1 MKCSSKKEATAC
13 SGMDEAEQNRYV
25 SQLKDVFD
33 SCDTTGTGYL
43 DQEELTELCHRL
55 HLEAHAPVLLKT
67 LLGTDHYARVNF
79 EEFKEGFVAV
89 LSNSLELST
98 SEEES
103 SYLEPVPEEIKPKY
117 VKGTKQYGRRS
128 QPELPD
134 SEVKITAD
142 SEEPL
147 PYKPTD
153 LFLPGNRRA
162 RLRRSTSLESVESLK
177 SDEETASSKEP
188 QNETFEAQGQMRT
201 WNPDVLDSPRQTS
214 SPRVDSADISD
225 SQMQTIWAELG
236 VGGSGYLNRQELSVV
251 CDNVGLTDLHAE
263 ELDILFRKLDKNRS
277 GRVSLSEFQRGLF
290 RHSPLSAHA
299 SSTPCKP
306 RLKRALHQA
315 FEESPH
321 RTATPSLLCTVTGP
335 RLLSCINDGTGYV
348 NPEKVIGIWREEGI
362 SNSKEILQALEFRL
376 DEKLNLSELTL
387 ALDNELLVSRN
398 GLHQAA
404 LVSYKNEIQFLQGQ
418 VEQSC
423 KERDKVKADLEK
435 AEKRNLQLAREVD
448 DRHAAME
455 HLNESKV
462 KDLEQ
467 EYKEKLST
475 LRSEMDKERELI
487 MQQTNKQRAKL
498 EEEIELLRAN
508 DASLQEE
515 VVMTTKENSRL
526 EKEVVEL
533 VEKLTDSQK
542 TVSKLQKDLD
552 LMLVEKFGSLDPH
565 NTELFNQEE
574 RFAEIIKEFE
584 QQCREMRDRNDEL
597 QSELEILRSQVQD
610 RRSRHS
616 LRNNKPLLIEADSR
630 APPTDSDSDDADIVK
645 KNKYLGVR
653 RHQPTAGRKGNV
665 ASENDPANISIETEM
680 AIEQIKEK
688 HQQEVQD
695 LKIQLETKVNFYER
709 NIVLMNRNVELE
721 RKNIEQD
728 FKIEISELE
737 EQKAEL
743 EEKCERLQGVIS
755 ELREQLQRPGQS
767 QDLEKR
773 FHQERADM
781 EQYYAKEITGLA
793 ERLTKEKNQLELELH
808 EKHKEEMVQLRK
820 EAADLEQRLSQMET
834 QHAEAQ
840 HIFLQQNHKL
850 QKLQEKLSQE
860 KHQWEA
866 KERDLLVECRKD
878 KLRTEEKLNEE
889 QVMICNSFAMDKKMM
904 EDHYTE
910 QINLLNNEIGTLK
923 TEFEKMKG
931 MGTLPV
937 HSEDCEA
944 LKETLENRIAF
955 IKDQGDLI
963 KQLTSDLKLKEE
975 EVEMLKRREDNLLSL
990 KLQQKQHLTSV
1001 QAKLSELKEKQEVME
1016 NYSPRCKEC
1025 QQLQILLQAQEE
1037 DAKLLRK
1044 VVQDLHEHL
1053 KNSRDEELQLKAR
1066 LKSEEDDKERLLENA
1081 KNLSSRCEQL
1091 QVHLKTQDDLMLL
1104 RINKQDLLD
1113 ELKQREFDVAEQ
1125 NLKLAFEVKDKA
1137 RLLEEITKH
1146 IDLCRQLS
1154 SGLVEKAAV
1163 TKEKTKHLL
1172 QLQYVD
1178 PLVLEHGVQLDS
1190 EVKETGQLKTKLKEN
1205 LDILKHNL
1213 MLLKDHMSTIQQLS
1227 AKLQDKEEEVFL
1239 LRKQAGD
1246 LSGLLQQREQ
1256 EAQTQMHQVK
1266 EEFEMEKL
1274 KLKDQLLQ
1282 MEKLVTKL
1290 EAVSGEGRTH
1300 RAQLQGVT
1308 EENSALKEKL
1318 AVCQQDVR
1326 KLEVDV
1332 NRQRK
1337 QTEQMKSEK
1346 EKMQSEVELLFKE
1359 NTRYREEVF
1368 EISTR
1373 NLQLSSENADLN
1385 AKIKT
1390 DQRTIQLLNE
1400 RLAQIS
1406 LQKEE
1411 EAVVARQLQEASG
1424 RLEREQLQQQSGWQR
1439 DKELMEQE
1447 LQISKEKLQRLKEV
1461 ESEFSSLTLKHQW
1474 LEQDKDRLVKELEE
1488 QNEKTERLETTLQNV
1503 SDQADELRSALQ
1515 AANQDKGS
1523 LTKETVT
1530 KQKILQETEDKIK
1543 QLETN
1548 VQRLRQEKEQLQTSY
1563 RQADEQEKI
1572 SLRKECEALR
1582 SQLQHCQH
1590 KIELIHAQESELQ
1603 RVNQDCQ
1610 TLRRKQT
1617 QLEACLVEAQDQ
1629 LLEASTTLTLAQSQ
1643 HVREVQ
1649 QLKEQAGTAVSRDQ
1663 VAQLQSQLA
1672 EEEHRGQRLQEQI
1685 NIQAEQAS
1693 KQMALQQEQYKQV
1706 LKQMEERMEE
1716 VEAKLKNLRL
1726 VLQEKVTQL
1735 KEQLASNAKSNVL
1748 LKDLYVENSQLMKAL
1763 QVTEQRQKSA
1773 EKKNFIMEEKIA
1785 ALNKLLRKITPASLT
1800 V

>member
-1 MKCSSKKEATAC
+1 MTREATAC
-13 SGMDEAEQNRYV
+13 NGMDEAEQNRYV
-25 SQLKDVFD
+25 SQLKGVFD

-43 DQEELTELCHRL
+43 DQEELTELCHKL
-55 HLEAHAPVLLKT
+55 HLEAHVPVLLKT

-98 SEEES
+98 SEDES
-103 SYLEPVPEEIKPKY
+103 SYLEPAVPEEVKPKY
-117 VKGTKQYGRRS
+117 VKGTKRYGRRS

-134 SEVKITAD
+134 SEVEITAD

-147 PYKPTD
+147 LYKPTD
-153 LFLPGNRRA
+153 LFLPGSRRA
-162 RLRRSTSLESVESLK
+162 QLRRSTSLESVESLK

-214 SPRVDSADISD
+214 SPRVDSIDVSD
-225 SQMQTIWAELG
+225 SQVQAIWAELG
-236 VGGSGYLNRQELSVV
+236 VGGSGYLSRQELSVV
-251 CDNVGLTDLHAE
+251 CDNIGLTDLHAE
-263 ELDILFRKLDKNRS
+263 ELDDLFRKLDKNRN

-321 RTATPSLLCTVTGP
+321 RTATPSLLCTITGP

-348 NPEKVIGIWREEGI
+348 NPEQVISIWREEGI
-362 SNSKEILQALEFRL
+362 SNSKEILQTLEFRL

-435 AEKRNLQLAREVD
+435 AEKRTLQLAREVD
-448 DRHAAME
+448 DHHAAME
-455 HLNESKV
+455 HLNDSKV

-467 EYKEKLST
+467 DYKEKLST

-498 EEEIELLRAN
+498 EEEIDLLRAN
-508 DASLQEE
+508 DAILQEE
-515 VVMTTKENSRL
+515 VAVTTKENSRL
-526 EKEVVEL
+526 EKEVDEL
-533 VEKLTDSQK
+533 VEKLADSQK

-552 LMLVEKFGSLDPH
+552 LMLMEKFGSLDPH

-584 QQCREMRDRNDEL
+584 QQCRELRDRNDEL
-597 QSELEILRSQVQD
+597 QSELELLRAQVQD

-616 LRNNKPLLIEADSR
+616 LRNNKPLRIEADSR
-630 APPTDSDSDDADIVK
+630 VPPTDSDS
-645 KNKYLGVR
+645 G
-653 RHQPTAGRKGNV
+653 TASV
-665 ASENDPANISIETEM
+665 SAA
-680 AIEQIKEK
+680 A
-688 HQQEVQD
+688 
-695 LKIQLETKVNFYER
+695 VNFYER

-743 EEKCERLQGVIS
+743 EEKCERLQGVIA

-793 ERLTKEKNQLELELH
+793 ERLNKEKNQLELELH
-808 EKHKEEMVQLRK
+808 EKHEEEMVQLRK

-840 HIFLQQNHKL
+840 HVFLQQNHKL
-850 QKLQEKLSQE
+850 QKLQEKFSQE
-860 KHQWEA
+860 KHQWEV
-866 KERDLLVECRKD
+866 KERDRFEEYRKE
-878 KLRTEEKLNEE
+878 KLRTEEKMNEE
-889 QVMICNSFAMDKKMM
+889 QVRICN
-904 EDHYTE
+904 
-910 QINLLNNEIGTLK
+910 NE
-923 TEFEKMKG
+923 
-931 MGTLPV
+931 V
-937 HSEDCEA
+937 
-944 LKETLENRIAF
+944 
-955 IKDQGDLI
+955 
-963 KQLTSDLKLKEE
+963 
-975 EVEMLKRREDNLLSL
+975 
-990 KLQQKQHLTSV
+990 
-1001 QAKLSELKEKQEVME
+1001 
-1016 NYSPRCKEC
+1016 
-1025 QQLQILLQAQEE
+1025 
-1037 DAKLLRK
+1037 
-1044 VVQDLHEHL
+1044 
-1053 KNSRDEELQLKAR
+1053 LQLKAR
-1066 LKSEEDDKERLLENA
+1066 LKSEEDDKERLLE
-1081 KNLSSRCEQL
+1081 KEKIQSSRCEQL
-1091 QVHLKTQDDLMLL
+1091 QIHLKTQEEVLTLL
-1104 RINKQDLLD
+1104 RRKKQDLLD
-1113 ELKQREFDVAEQ
+1113 KLKQRELDVVEQ
-1125 NLKLAFEVKDKA
+1125 NLKLQFEVKDKEG
-1137 RLLEEITKH
+1137 LLEEITKH
-1146 IDLCRQLS
+1146 IHLCQQLS

-1163 TKEKTKHLL
+1163 TKETTKHLL
-1172 QLQYVD
+1172 QLQHMD

-1190 EVKETGQLKTKLKEN
+1190 EVKERGQLKTKLKEK

-1227 AKLQDKEEEVFL
+1227 AKLKDKEEEVFR

-1266 EEFEMEKL
+1266 EEFEMEKN

-1308 EENSALKEKL
+1308 EENAALKGKL
-1318 AVCQQDVR
+1318 AICQQDVQ

-1346 EKMQSEVELLFKE
+1346 EMMQSEVKLLFKE
-1359 NTRYREEVF
+1359 NTRYRDEVF

-1385 AKIKT
+1385 AKIKA
-1390 DQRTIQLLNE
+1390 DQSTIQLLNE

-1411 EAVVARQLQEASG
+1411 EAVVTRQLQEASG

-1474 LEQDKDRLVKELEE
+1474 LEQDKESLVKELEE
-1488 QNEKTERLETTLQNV
+1488 QNEKIERLETALQNV

-1523 LTKETVT
+1523 LTKETVI
-1530 KQKILQETEDKIK
+1530 KQKILQEAEDKIK
-1543 QLETN
+1543 QLEMN

-1563 RQADEQEKI
+1563 RQADEQETLT
-1572 SLRKECEALR
+1572 LRKECESLH
-1582 SQLQHCQH
+1582 SQLQQCQH

-1603 RVNQDCQ
+1603 RVNQECQ

-1617 QLEACLVEAQDQ
+1617 QLETDLVEAQDQ

-1649 QLKEQAGTAVSRDQ
+1649 QLKEQAGAAVPRDQ
-1663 VAQLQSQLA
+1663 LAQLQSQLA

-1716 VEAKLKNLRL
+1716 VEAKLKNLRM

-1735 KEQLASNAKSNVL
+1735 KEQLANNAKSNVL

-1785 ALNKLLRKITPASLT
+1785 ALNKLLCKITPASLT

>member
-1 MKCSSKKEATAC
+1 
-13 SGMDEAEQNRYV
+13 MDEAEQNRYV
-25 SQLKDVFD
+25 SQLKGVFD

-43 DQEELTELCHRL
+43 DQEELTELCHKL
-55 HLEAHAPVLLKT
+55 HLEAHVPVLLKT

-98 SEEES
+98 SEDES
-103 SYLEPVPEEIKPKY
+103 SYLEPAVPEEVKPKY
-117 VKGTKQYGRRS
+117 VKGTKRYGRRS
-128 QPELPD
+128 QPEIPD
-134 SEVKITAD
+134 SEVEITAD

-147 PYKPTD
+147 LYKPTD
-153 LFLPGNRRA
+153 LFLPGSRRA
-162 RLRRSTSLESVESLK
+162 QLRRSTSLESVESLK

-214 SPRVDSADISD
+214 SPRVDSIDVSD
-225 SQMQTIWAELG
+225 SQVQAIWAELG
-236 VGGSGYLNRQELSVV
+236 VGGSGYLSRQELSVV
-251 CDNVGLTDLHAE
+251 CDNIGLTDLHAE
-263 ELDILFRKLDKNRS
+263 ELDDLFRKLDKNRN

-321 RTATPSLLCTVTGP
+321 RTATPSLLCTITGP

-348 NPEKVIGIWREEGI
+348 NPEQVISIWREEGI
-362 SNSKEILQALEFRL
+362 SNSKEILQTLEFRL
-376 DEKLNLSELTL
+376 DEKLNLSELTH

-435 AEKRNLQLAREVD
+435 AEKRSLQLAREVD

-455 HLNESKV
+455 HLNDSKV

-467 EYKEKLST
+467 DYKEKLST

-498 EEEIELLRAN
+498 EEEIDLLRAN
-508 DASLQEE
+508 DAILQEE
-515 VVMTTKENSRL
+515 VSVTTKENSRL
-526 EKEVVEL
+526 EKEVDEL
-533 VEKLTDSQK
+533 VEKLADSQK

-552 LMLVEKFGSLDPH
+552 LMLMEKFGSLDPH

-584 QQCREMRDRNDEL
+584 QQCRELRDRNDEL
-597 QSELEILRSQVQD
+597 QSELELLRAQVQD

-616 LRNNKPLLIEADSR
+616 LRNNKPLRIEADSR
-630 APPTDSDSDDADIVK
+630 VPPTDSDSDDADIVK
-645 KNKYLGVR
+645 KNKYLRVR
-653 RHQPTAGRKGNV
+653 RYLPTAGRKGSV
-665 ASENDPANISIETEM
+665 APENDPANISIETEM
-680 AIEQIKEK
+680 AVEQIKEK

-743 EEKCERLQGVIS
+743 EEKCERLQGVIA

-793 ERLTKEKNQLELELH
+793 ERLNKEKNQLELELH
-808 EKHKEEMVQLRK
+808 EKHEEEMVQL
-820 EAADLEQRLSQMET
+820 
-834 QHAEAQ
+834 
-840 HIFLQQNHKL
+840 
-850 QKLQEKLSQE
+850 
-860 KHQWEA
+860 
-866 KERDLLVECRKD
+866 
-878 KLRTEEKLNEE
+878 
-889 QVMICNSFAMDKKMM
+889 
-904 EDHYTE
+904 
-910 QINLLNNEIGTLK
+910 
-923 TEFEKMKG
+923 
-931 MGTLPV
+931 
-937 HSEDCEA
+937 
-944 LKETLENRIAF
+944 
-955 IKDQGDLI
+955 
-963 KQLTSDLKLKEE
+963 
-975 EVEMLKRREDNLLSL
+975 
-990 KLQQKQHLTSV
+990 
-1001 QAKLSELKEKQEVME
+1001 
-1016 NYSPRCKEC
+1016 
-1025 QQLQILLQAQEE
+1025 
-1037 DAKLLRK
+1037 
-1044 VVQDLHEHL
+1044 
-1053 KNSRDEELQLKAR
+1053 
-1066 LKSEEDDKERLLENA
+1066 
-1081 KNLSSRCEQL
+1081 
-1091 QVHLKTQDDLMLL
+1091 
-1104 RINKQDLLD
+1104 
-1113 ELKQREFDVAEQ
+1113 
-1125 NLKLAFEVKDKA
+1125 
-1137 RLLEEITKH
+1137 
-1146 IDLCRQLS
+1146 
-1154 SGLVEKAAV
+1154 
-1163 TKEKTKHLL
+1163 
-1172 QLQYVD
+1172 
-1178 PLVLEHGVQLDS
+1178 
-1190 EVKETGQLKTKLKEN
+1190 
-1205 LDILKHNL
+1205 
-1213 MLLKDHMSTIQQLS
+1213 
-1227 AKLQDKEEEVFL
+1227 
-1239 LRKQAGD
+1239 
-1246 LSGLLQQREQ
+1246 
-1256 EAQTQMHQVK
+1256 
-1266 EEFEMEKL
+1266 
-1274 KLKDQLLQ
+1274 
-1282 MEKLVTKL
+1282 
-1290 EAVSGEGRTH
+1290 

-1308 EENSALKEKL
+1308 EENAALKEKL
-1318 AVCQQDVR
+1318 AICQQDVQ

-1346 EKMQSEVELLFKE
+1346 EMMQSEVKLLFKE
-1359 NTRYREEVF
+1359 NTRYRDEVF

-1385 AKIKT
+1385 AKIKA
-1390 DQRTIQLLNE
+1390 DQSTIQLLNE

-1411 EAVVARQLQEASG
+1411 EAVVTRQLQEASG

-1474 LEQDKDRLVKELEE
+1474 LEQDKESLVKELEE
-1488 QNEKTERLETTLQNV
+1488 QNEKIERLETALQNV

-1523 LTKETVT
+1523 LTKETVI
-1530 KQKILQETEDKIK
+1530 KQKILQEAEDKIK
-1543 QLETN
+1543 QLEMN

-1563 RQADEQEKI
+1563 RQADEQETLA
-1572 SLRKECEALR
+1572 LRKECESLH
-1582 SQLQHCQH
+1582 SQLQQCQH

-1603 RVNQDCQ
+1603 RVNQECQ

-1617 QLEACLVEAQDQ
+1617 QLETDLVEAQDQ

-1649 QLKEQAGTAVSRDQ
+1649 QLKEQAGAAVPRDQ
-1663 VAQLQSQLA
+1663 LAQLQSQLA

-1716 VEAKLKNLRL
+1716 VEAKLKNLRM

-1735 KEQLASNAKSNVL
+1735 KEQLANNAKSNVL

-1785 ALNKLLRKITPASLT
+1785 ALNKLLCKITPASLT
-1800 V
+1800 A

>member
-1 MKCSSKKEATAC
+1 
-13 SGMDEAEQNRYV
+13 MDEAEQNRYV
-25 SQLKDVFD
+25 SQLKGVFD

-43 DQEELTELCHRL
+43 DQEELTELCHKL
-55 HLEAHAPVLLKT
+55 HLEAHVPVLLKT

-98 SEEES
+98 SEDES
-103 SYLEPVPEEIKPKY
+103 SYLEPAVPEEVKPKY
-117 VKGTKQYGRRS
+117 VKGTKRYGRRS
-128 QPELPD
+128 QPEIPD
-134 SEVKITAD
+134 SEVEITAD

-147 PYKPTD
+147 LYKPTD
-153 LFLPGNRRA
+153 LFLPGSRRA
-162 RLRRSTSLESVESLK
+162 QLRRSTSLESVESLK

-214 SPRVDSADISD
+214 SPRVDSIDVSD
-225 SQMQTIWAELG
+225 SQVQAIWAELG
-236 VGGSGYLNRQELSVV
+236 VGGSGYLSRQELSVV
-251 CDNVGLTDLHAE
+251 CDNIGLTDLHAE
-263 ELDILFRKLDKNRS
+263 ELDDLFRKLDKNRN

-321 RTATPSLLCTVTGP
+321 RTATPSLLCTITGP

-348 NPEKVIGIWREEGI
+348 NPEQVISIWREEGI
-362 SNSKEILQALEFRL
+362 SNSKEILQTLEFRL
-376 DEKLNLSELTL
+376 DEKLNLSELTH

-435 AEKRNLQLAREVD
+435 AEKRSLQLAREVD

-455 HLNESKV
+455 HLNDSKV

-467 EYKEKLST
+467 DYKEKLST

-498 EEEIELLRAN
+498 EEEIDLLRAN
-508 DASLQEE
+508 DAILQEE
-515 VVMTTKENSRL
+515 VSVTTKENSRL
-526 EKEVVEL
+526 EKEVDEL
-533 VEKLTDSQK
+533 VEKLADSQK

-552 LMLVEKFGSLDPH
+552 LMLMEKFGSLDPH

-584 QQCREMRDRNDEL
+584 QQCRELRDRNDEL
-597 QSELEILRSQVQD
+597 QSELELLRAQVQD

-616 LRNNKPLLIEADSR
+616 LRNNKPLRIEADSR
-630 APPTDSDSDDADIVK
+630 VPPTDSDSDDADIVK
-645 KNKYLGVR
+645 KNKYLRVR
-653 RHQPTAGRKGNV
+653 RYLPTAGRKGSV
-665 ASENDPANISIETEM
+665 APENDPANISIETEM
-680 AIEQIKEK
+680 AVEQIKEK

-743 EEKCERLQGVIS
+743 EEKCERLQGVIA

-793 ERLTKEKNQLELELH
+793 ERLNKEKNQLELELH
-808 EKHKEEMVQLRK
+808 EKHEEEMVQLRK
-820 EAADLEQRLSQMET
+820 EAADLKQRLSQMET

-840 HIFLQQNHKL
+840 HVFLQQNHKL
-850 QKLQEKLSQE
+850 QKLQEKFSQE
-860 KHQWEA
+860 KHQWEV
-866 KERDLLVECRKD
+866 KERDRFEEYRKE
-878 KLRTEEKLNEE
+878 KLRTEEKMNEE
-889 QVMICNSFAMDKKMM
+889 QVRICNSFAMDKKVM
-904 EDHYTE
+904 EDQYME
-910 QINLLNNEIGTLK
+910 QINQLNSEIGTLK
-923 TEFEKMKG
+923 TEFEKMRS

-937 HSEDCEA
+937 QSEGWKA
-944 LKETLENRIAF
+944 LKKTEAAFENRIAF
-955 IKDQGDLI
+955 IKDQAGLT

-975 EVEMLKRREDNLLSL
+975 EVEMLKRREDDLLSL
-990 KLQQKQHLTSV
+990 KLQQKQHLTPV
-1001 QAKLSELKEKQEVME
+1001 QAKRSELKEDQEVVE
-1016 NYSPRCKEC
+1016 NYSHQDKEC
-1025 QQLQILLQAQEE
+1025 QQLQTLLQAQEE
-1037 DAKLLRK
+1037 DAKLLRNK
-1044 VVQDLHEHL
+1044 VQDMHEHL
-1053 KNSRDEELQLKAR
+1053 KNSRDEVLQLKAR
-1066 LKSEEDDKERLLENA
+1066 LKSEEDDKERLLE
-1081 KNLSSRCEQL
+1081 KEKIQSSRCEQL
-1091 QVHLKTQDDLMLL
+1091 QIHLKTQEEVLTLL
-1104 RINKQDLLD
+1104 RRKKQDLLD
-1113 ELKQREFDVAEQ
+1113 KLKQRELDVVEQ
-1125 NLKLAFEVKDKA
+1125 NLKLQFEVKDKEG
-1137 RLLEEITKH
+1137 LLEEITKH
-1146 IDLCRQLS
+1146 IHLCQQLS

-1163 TKEKTKHLL
+1163 TKETTKHLL
-1172 QLQYVD
+1172 QLQHMD

-1190 EVKETGQLKTKLKEN
+1190 EVKERGQLKTKLKEK

-1227 AKLQDKEEEVFL
+1227 AKLKDKEEEVFL

-1266 EEFEMEKL
+1266 EEFEMEKN

-1308 EENSALKEKL
+1308 EENAALKEKL
-1318 AVCQQDVR
+1318 AICQQDVQ

-1346 EKMQSEVELLFKE
+1346 EMMQSEVKLLFKE
-1359 NTRYREEVF
+1359 NTRYRDEVF

-1385 AKIKT
+1385 AKIKA
-1390 DQRTIQLLNE
+1390 DQSTIQLLNE

-1411 EAVVARQLQEASG
+1411 EAVVTRQLQEASG

-1474 LEQDKDRLVKELEE
+1474 LEQDKESLVKELEE
-1488 QNEKTERLETTLQNV
+1488 QNEKIERLETALQNV

-1523 LTKETVT
+1523 LTKETVI
-1530 KQKILQETEDKIK
+1530 KQKILQEAEDKIK
-1543 QLETN
+1543 QLEMN

-1563 RQADEQEKI
+1563 RQADEQETLA
-1572 SLRKECEALR
+1572 LRKECESLH
-1582 SQLQHCQH
+1582 SQLQQCQH

-1603 RVNQDCQ
+1603 RVNQECQ

-1617 QLEACLVEAQDQ
+1617 QLETDLVEAQDQ

-1649 QLKEQAGTAVSRDQ
+1649 QLKEQAGAAVPRDQ
-1663 VAQLQSQLA
+1663 LAQLQSQLA

-1716 VEAKLKNLRL
+1716 VEAKLKNLRM

-1735 KEQLASNAKSNVL
+1735 KEQLANNAKSNVL

-1785 ALNKLLRKITPASLT
+1785 ALNKLLCKITPASLT
-1800 V
+1800 A

>member
-1 MKCSSKKEATAC
+1 
-13 SGMDEAEQNRYV
+13 MDEAEQNRYV
-25 SQLKDVFD
+25 SQLKGVFD

-43 DQEELTELCHRL
+43 DQEELTELCHKL
-55 HLEAHAPVLLKT
+55 HLEAHVPVLLKT

-98 SEEES
+98 SEDES
-103 SYLEPVPEEIKPKY
+103 SYLEPAVPEEVKPKY
-117 VKGTKQYGRRS
+117 VKGTKRYGRRS
-128 QPELPD
+128 QPEIPD
-134 SEVKITAD
+134 SEVEITAD

-147 PYKPTD
+147 LYKPTD
-153 LFLPGNRRA
+153 LFLPGSRRA
-162 RLRRSTSLESVESLK
+162 QLRRSTSLESVESLK

-214 SPRVDSADISD
+214 SPRVDSIDVSD
-225 SQMQTIWAELG
+225 SQVQAIWAELG
-236 VGGSGYLNRQELSVV
+236 VGGSGYLSRQELSVV
-251 CDNVGLTDLHAE
+251 CDNIGLTDLHAE
-263 ELDILFRKLDKNRS
+263 ELDDLFRKLDKNRN

-321 RTATPSLLCTVTGP
+321 RTATPSLLCTITGP

-348 NPEKVIGIWREEGI
+348 NPEQVISIWREEGI
-362 SNSKEILQALEFRL
+362 SNSKEILQTLEFRL
-376 DEKLNLSELTL
+376 DEKLNLSELTH

-435 AEKRNLQLAREVD
+435 AEKRSLQLAREVD

-455 HLNESKV
+455 HLNDSKV

-467 EYKEKLST
+467 DYKEKLST

-498 EEEIELLRAN
+498 EEEIDLLRAN
-508 DASLQEE
+508 DAILQEE
-515 VVMTTKENSRL
+515 VAVTTKENSRL
-526 EKEVVEL
+526 EKEVDEL
-533 VEKLTDSQK
+533 VEKLADSQK

-552 LMLVEKFGSLDPH
+552 LMLMEKFGSLDPH

-584 QQCREMRDRNDEL
+584 QQCRELRDRNDEL
-597 QSELEILRSQVQD
+597 QSELELLRAQVQD

-616 LRNNKPLLIEADSR
+616 LRNNKPLRIEADSR
-630 APPTDSDSDDADIVK
+630 VPPTDSDS
-645 KNKYLGVR
+645 GS
-653 RHQPTAGRKGNV
+653 V
-665 ASENDPANISIETEM
+665 APENDPANISIETEM
-680 AIEQIKEK
+680 AVEQIKEK

-743 EEKCERLQGVIS
+743 EEKCERLQGVIA

-793 ERLTKEKNQLELELH
+793 ERLNKEKNQLELELH
-808 EKHKEEMVQLRK
+808 EKHEEEMVQLRK
-820 EAADLEQRLSQMET
+820 EAADLKQRLSQMET

-840 HIFLQQNHKL
+840 HVFLQQNHKL
-850 QKLQEKLSQE
+850 QKLQEKFSQE
-860 KHQWEA
+860 KHQWEV
-866 KERDLLVECRKD
+866 KERDRFEEYRKE
-878 KLRTEEKLNEE
+878 KLRTEEKMNEE
-889 QVMICNSFAMDKKMM
+889 QVRICNSFAMDKKVM
-904 EDHYTE
+904 EDQYME
-910 QINLLNNEIGTLK
+910 QINQLNSEIGTLK
-923 TEFEKMKG
+923 TEFEKMRS

-937 HSEDCEA
+937 QSEGWKA
-944 LKETLENRIAF
+944 LKKTEAAFENRIAF
-955 IKDQGDLI
+955 IKDQAGLT

-975 EVEMLKRREDNLLSL
+975 EVEMLKRREDDLLSL
-990 KLQQKQHLTSV
+990 KLQQKQHLTPV
-1001 QAKLSELKEKQEVME
+1001 QAKRSELNEDQEVVE
-1016 NYSPRCKEC
+1016 NYSHQDKEC
-1025 QQLQILLQAQEE
+1025 QQLQTLLQAQEE
-1037 DAKLLRK
+1037 DAKLLRNK
-1044 VVQDLHEHL
+1044 VQDMHEHL
-1053 KNSRDEELQLKAR
+1053 KNSRDEVLQLKAR
-1066 LKSEEDDKERLLENA
+1066 LKSEEDDKERLLE
-1081 KNLSSRCEQL
+1081 KEKIQSSRCEQL
-1091 QVHLKTQDDLMLL
+1091 QIHLKTQEEVLTLL
-1104 RINKQDLLD
+1104 RRKKQDLLD
-1113 ELKQREFDVAEQ
+1113 KLKQRELDVVEQ
-1125 NLKLAFEVKDKA
+1125 NLKLQFEVKDKEG
-1137 RLLEEITKH
+1137 LLEEITKH
-1146 IDLCRQLS
+1146 IHLCQQLS

-1163 TKEKTKHLL
+1163 TKETTKHLL
-1172 QLQYVD
+1172 QLQHMD

-1190 EVKETGQLKTKLKEN
+1190 E
-1205 LDILKHNL
+1205 I
-1213 MLLKDHMSTIQQLS
+1213 
-1227 AKLQDKEEEVFL
+1227 
-1239 LRKQAGD
+1239 
-1246 LSGLLQQREQ
+1246 
-1256 EAQTQMHQVK
+1256 
-1266 EEFEMEKL
+1266 
-1274 KLKDQLLQ
+1274 
-1282 MEKLVTKL
+1282 
-1290 EAVSGEGRTH
+1290 
-1300 RAQLQGVT
+1300 
-1308 EENSALKEKL
+1308 
-1318 AVCQQDVR
+1318 
-1326 KLEVDV
+1326 
-1332 NRQRK
+1332 
-1337 QTEQMKSEK
+1337 
-1346 EKMQSEVELLFKE
+1346 
-1359 NTRYREEVF
+1359 
-1368 EISTR
+1368 
-1373 NLQLSSENADLN
+1373 
-1385 AKIKT
+1385 
-1390 DQRTIQLLNE
+1390 
-1400 RLAQIS
+1400 
-1406 LQKEE
+1406 
-1411 EAVVARQLQEASG
+1411 
-1424 RLEREQLQQQSGWQR
+1424 
-1439 DKELMEQE
+1439 
-1447 LQISKEKLQRLKEV
+1447 
-1461 ESEFSSLTLKHQW
+1461 
-1474 LEQDKDRLVKELEE
+1474 
-1488 QNEKTERLETTLQNV
+1488 ERLETALQNV

-1523 LTKETVT
+1523 LTNETVI
-1530 KQKILQETEDKIK
+1530 KQKILQEAEDKIK
-1543 QLETN
+1543 QLEMN

-1563 RQADEQEKI
+1563 RQADEQETLA
-1572 SLRKECEALR
+1572 LRKECESLH
-1582 SQLQHCQH
+1582 SQLQQCQH

-1603 RVNQDCQ
+1603 RVNQECQ

-1617 QLEACLVEAQDQ
+1617 QLETDLVEAQDQ

-1649 QLKEQAGTAVSRDQ
+1649 QLKEQAGAAVPRDQ
-1663 VAQLQSQLA
+1663 LAQLQSQLA

-1716 VEAKLKNLRL
+1716 VEAKLKNLRM

-1735 KEQLASNAKSNVL
+1735 KEQLANNAKSNVL

-1785 ALNKLLRKITPASLT
+1785 ALNKLLCKITPASLT
-1800 V
+1800 A

>member
-103 SYLEPVPEEIKPKY
+103 SYLEPAVPEEIKPKY

-808 EKHKEEMVQLRK
+808 EKHKEEMVQLR
-820 EAADLEQRLSQMET
+820 
-834 QHAEAQ
+834 
-840 HIFLQQNHKL
+840 
-850 QKLQEKLSQE
+850 
-860 KHQWEA
+860 
-866 KERDLLVECRKD
+866 
-878 KLRTEEKLNEE
+878 
-889 QVMICNSFAMDKKMM
+889 
-904 EDHYTE
+904 
-910 QINLLNNEIGTLK
+910 
-923 TEFEKMKG
+923 
-931 MGTLPV
+931 
-937 HSEDCEA
+937 
-944 LKETLENRIAF
+944 
-955 IKDQGDLI
+955 
-963 KQLTSDLKLKEE
+963 
-975 EVEMLKRREDNLLSL
+975 
-990 KLQQKQHLTSV
+990 
-1001 QAKLSELKEKQEVME
+1001 
-1016 NYSPRCKEC
+1016 
-1025 QQLQILLQAQEE
+1025 
-1037 DAKLLRK
+1037 
-1044 VVQDLHEHL
+1044 
-1053 KNSRDEELQLKAR
+1053 
-1066 LKSEEDDKERLLENA
+1066 
-1081 KNLSSRCEQL
+1081 
-1091 QVHLKTQDDLMLL
+1091 
-1104 RINKQDLLD
+1104 
-1113 ELKQREFDVAEQ
+1113 
-1125 NLKLAFEVKDKA
+1125 
-1137 RLLEEITKH
+1137 
-1146 IDLCRQLS
+1146 
-1154 SGLVEKAAV
+1154 
-1163 TKEKTKHLL
+1163 
-1172 QLQYVD
+1172 
-1178 PLVLEHGVQLDS
+1178 
-1190 EVKETGQLKTKLKEN
+1190 
-1205 LDILKHNL
+1205 
-1213 MLLKDHMSTIQQLS
+1213 
-1227 AKLQDKEEEVFL
+1227 
-1239 LRKQAGD
+1239 
-1246 LSGLLQQREQ
+1246 
-1256 EAQTQMHQVK
+1256 
-1266 EEFEMEKL
+1266 
-1274 KLKDQLLQ
+1274 
-1282 MEKLVTKL
+1282 
-1290 EAVSGEGRTH
+1290 
-1300 RAQLQGVT
+1300 AQLQGVT